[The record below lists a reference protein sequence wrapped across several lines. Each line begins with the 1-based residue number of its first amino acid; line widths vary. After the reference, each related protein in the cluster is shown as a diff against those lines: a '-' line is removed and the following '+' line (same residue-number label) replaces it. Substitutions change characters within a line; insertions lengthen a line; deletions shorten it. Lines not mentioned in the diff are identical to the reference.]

1 MTVAAKAPVRHALA
15 RRVPGHPAPS
25 AAPHAALPVRP
36 RRVEDWQHAHRILA
50 LAPHN
55 RAVLPRWGLHSP
67 VRSAPAPAGAYT
79 GTLGW
84 SSREHY
90 LRVVVPITVQ
100 LHRDVL
106 RRHEIA
112 VDTFR
117 RFLAAKSLY
126 AQEQRSGRT
135 VIVRPDTIAGLAGLS
150 ERHVQKCNRAA
161 RELGLEIV
169 LETGRMLSELEV
181 YAARRRGSPQRG
193 LSTVTAFV
201 VPGTVR
207 LLVYAATP
215 TRGSGSRSSAKKSST
230 FKQRFAGQNGAPL
243 RSAPPAPSEK
253 SRPRPPGWRLAVDL
267 TGGALFLRRCSPA
280 RVAPQLARFTR
291 CPHRWTATQLMR
303 AMDQVNVRL
312 GYTSPVRA
320 RRSPWALLKWYLD
333 QIDEVAD
340 APGFGRSIG

>member
-1 MTVAAKAPVRHALA
+1 MTVAAKAAVKHALV
-15 RRVPGHPAPS
+15 RRVSGQQ
-25 AAPHAALPVRP
+25 ALPVRP
-36 RRVEDWQHAHRILA
+36 RRVEDWQHANRILA
-50 LAPHN
+50 LASYN

-67 VRSAPAPAGAYT
+67 VRSRSATPGAYT

-90 LRVVVPITVQ
+90 LRVVVPITLQ

-106 RRHEIA
+106 RRHQIA

-126 AQEQRSGRT
+126 AQEQHSGRT

-169 LETGRMLSELEV
+169 LETGRMLSEFEV

-201 VPGTVR
+201 VPGAVK
-207 LLVYAATP
+207 LLVYSATP
-215 TRGSGSRSSAKKSST
+215 TRGEGSRSSVKKSPT
-230 FKQRFAGQNGAPL
+230 FGQRSARPKSAPL
-243 RSAPPAPSEK
+243 RSAPSPTRQVTRS
-253 SRPRPPGWRLAVDL
+253 RPPGWRLAVDL
-267 TGGALFLRRCSPA
+267 TGQALFLRRCSPG

-291 CPHRWTATQLMR
+291 CPHRWTATQLLR

-312 GYTSPVRA
+312 GYSSPIQA
-320 RRSPWALLKWYLD
+320 KRSPWALLKWYLH

-340 APGFGRSIG
+340 APGFGRSVG